1 MNCPLRIKQTFSIWR
16 GARFVDIMLVRW
28 KPLGSKNGHL
38 NDFTHYYSSEKIV
51 CRTVLLSRHDVSRLL
66 VHGMSYSQTLSNSFC
81 TLTDVFL
88 YCTLSDAFFYPIKFN
103 SSRHHPA
110 YRPVLCICLTHYIP
124 LFIHWRMKIFSEIF
138 NVKRRLTFR

>member
-1 MNCPLRIKQTFSIWR
+1 MNYPLRINQTFSIWR

-51 CRTVLLSRHDVSRLL
+51 CHTVLLSRHDVSRLL
-66 VHGMSYSQTLSNSFC
+66 VHGRSYSQTLSNSFC

-88 YCTLSDAFFYPIKFN
+88 YCTLSDAFFYPTI
-103 SSRHHPA
+103 SILLDIIRHT
-110 YRPVLCICLTHYIP
+110 VLFFTYAWHTIP